1 MLGSVVGLSR
11 AVGGEEQQSLALLRL
26 DFQGLAVQAQVL
38 EHRAAAVLDV
48 VEVHQQG
55 RDALPA
61 VGEVCGQQLLRQRV
75 AVPAELLPEAVS
87 HHLRLLHLRQPD
99 FRHQAQRLFHE
110 RLAVAEVQ
118 EPRRR
123 RPVTSRVRG
132 ERLGRHFIPW
142 ATRCVSDPL
151 PCPLTPIHPKVTDGG
166 SASFREDTAP
176 ANAPFPSD
184 AAALSASQA
193 APSKNP
199 SIVTTGGSKHC
210 SCTASLPK
218 ASTATFTNSLSS
230 KRRACCARSLSP
242 AVGGTTTGAADA
254 SSWSGNWSESRGE
267 VETLEVVPS
276 AAAADSLEGALCLF
290 LARLAK
296 DLLKACPLC
305 RENRELVPKT
315 GGNEAEAEMDR
326 DKRGRKPTESAP
338 KITNSVSKRER
349 SILAASCEPCA
360 ARRSQVASRVHVQTP
375 KKRDLG

>member
-132 ERLGRHFIPW
+132 ERLGRHFIPFPIRRGGPQCITGR
-142 ATRCVSDPL
+142 AVQKPL
-151 PCPLTPIHPKVTDGG
+151 YRDHRRL
-166 SASFREDTAP
+166 E
-176 ANAPFPSD
+176 
-184 AAALSASQA
+184 ALQLHRVLAKGFHRDLHELAVKQA
-193 APSKNP
+193 AGVLREVLVSRCRGNYHRRCRR
-199 SIVTTGGSKHC
+199 IFLEWQV
-210 SCTASLPK
+210 
-218 ASTATFTNSLSS
+218 NSLLQSLLSQWQNARTGVFRRRCGLLGRSS
-230 KRRACCARSLSP
+230 VLVSGAPREGFTQGMSTRKRS
-242 AVGGTTTGAADA
+242 
-254 SSWSGNWSESRGE
+254 
-267 VETLEVVPS
+267 
-276 AAAADSLEGALCLF
+276 
-290 LARLAK
+290 
-296 DLLKACPLC
+296 
-305 RENRELVPKT
+305 
-315 GGNEAEAEMDR
+315 
-326 DKRGRKPTESAP
+326 
-338 KITNSVSKRER
+338 
-349 SILAASCEPCA
+349 
-360 ARRSQVASRVHVQTP
+360 
-375 KKRDLG
+375 